1 MKNSYSSFIH
11 LFSGF
16 IIILFVQFTA
26 YQQANAQIS
35 ITKST
40 VESAFQGG
48 YEVNSSVSE
57 DSEAIKS
64 LYDLS
69 GADQVWDFTTLNYD
83 ENFTS
88 NGTLGV
94 STNLDNA
101 PLNDDPHFEQ
111 ATHVMM
117 AEFITDT
124 LSFDLYS
131 YQIFNDD
138 ELTLLGTVVVEEG
151 ETEPDFVTYSRPGD
165 VEYQFP
171 ATFDDSWNFEYE
183 DEFVLGGIS
192 QTSDVSVSVEV
203 EGWGKVITEEGESDV
218 LRIKRTE
225 TTEMEGFEFKSFDVQ
240 FVEVNGIE
248 VANISGDFELFGDGV
263 DEASLG
269 ASVSSVTVGTP
280 TSQEEISELP
290 QRLQLEQNYPN
301 PFNPN
306 TQITYNLPEPS
317 DVSLTVYSVTGEQVA
332 ELVDQ
337 PQSAGFYTVP
347 FEASGL
353 ASGTYIY
360 RLTANN
366 QVLTRKM
373 TLIK

>member
-1 MKNSYSSFIH
+1 MKNSSFSCIH
-11 LFSGF
+11 FFFGF
-16 IIILFVQFTA
+16 IFILIFQFTA
-26 YQQANAQIS
+26 LQMANAQIS

-40 VESAFQGG
+40 VESVFQGG

-64 LYDLS
+64 LYDRS
-69 GADQVWDFTTLNYD
+69 GADQVWDFTTLSYD

-88 NGTLGV
+88 SGTLDI
-94 STNLDNA
+94 STSLEEA
-101 PLNDDPHFEQ
+101 PLNDDSHFEQ
-111 ATHVMM
+111 ATHVMT

-131 YQIFNDD
+131 YHIFNDD
-138 ELTLLGTVVVEEG
+138 ELILLGSVMVEEG
-151 ETEPDFVTYSRPGD
+151 ETDPDFVNYNRPGD
-165 VEYQFP
+165 IEYQFP
-171 ATFDDSWNFEYE
+171 ATFEDSWNFEYE
-183 DEFVLGGIS
+183 DEITFGSSSQIS
-192 QTSDVSVSVEV
+192 DISVNIEI
-203 EGWGKVITEEGESDV
+203 EGWGKVITEDGESDV
-218 LRIKRTE
+218 LRIRRTE
-225 TTEMEGFEFKSFDVQ
+225 TTEMEGFEFDSFEIL
-240 FVEVNGIE
+240 FVEENGIE
-248 VANISGDFELFGDGV
+248 IASITGESELFGDGV
-263 DEASLG
+263 DEGTLG

-280 TSQEEISELP
+280 TSQEQISELP
-290 QRLQLEQNYPN
+290 KRMQLKQNYPN

-332 ELVDQ
+332 TLVDQ
-337 PQSAGFYTVP
+337 PQSAGTHTVP
-347 FEASGL
+347 FDASGL